1 MSHDTAD
8 LQRVAESAFGW
19 SLTSEQLA
27 AMRPLLDG
35 RDVLAVMPTGS
46 GKSAIY
52 QVPTVL
58 LSGPTVVVSPL
69 IALQHDQLD
78 HLDDADVPDAV
89 AVNST
94 QGSGE
99 EKQAWRSVRTGDT
112 EYLFLSPEQLAKEET
127 LAELRRASP
136 ALVVVDEAHCV
147 SDWGH
152 DFRPDYLRLR
162 HAIDRMGRPPVLALT
177 ATAGGPVRD
186 DIVEH
191 LGMREP
197 VRLVTGFDRPNL
209 HLAATRVTDDDRRRE
224 LVCAWVSE
232 AAKPGLV
239 YTPTRAEAEQFAEAL
254 TERGVRAEAFHAG
267 LSRKERDRVQNA
279 FMNDEV
285 EVVAATSAFGMG
297 IDKPDVRFVV
307 HSAPTDSLDSY
318 YQQIGRAG
326 RDGERADALLV
337 HRPEDY
343 RLQRFLTSR
352 SLDVEKVREVAETVR
367 DTDGTPSPADVD
379 AEVEQSHRSAMNSLN
394 LLEEAGVVEA
404 DDRGEFVYQ
413 GGERPQEAVEAQ
425 FERQR
430 TLDRSRIEVLREYAE
445 TRSCRRQFLLGYFGE
460 SLDEPCGFCDT
471 CEQGTAE
478 AHAPPKRED
487 TEFGVDTPVEHA
499 EWGHGVVVNHEADR
513 LTVLFDEV
521 GYRTLSLAAVREND
535 LLSPVR

>member
-1 MSHDTAD
+1 M
-8 LQRVAESAFGW
+8 
-19 SLTSEQLA
+19 
-27 AMRPLLDG
+27 
-35 RDVLAVMPTGS
+35 
-46 GKSAIY
+46 
-52 QVPTVL
+52 
-58 LSGPTVVVSPL
+58 
-69 IALQHDQLD
+69 
-78 HLDDADVPDAV
+78 
-89 AVNST
+89 
-94 QGSGE
+94 
-99 EKQAWRSVRTGDT
+99 
-112 EYLFLSPEQLAKEET
+112 
-127 LAELRRASP
+127 
-136 ALVVVDEAHCV
+136 VVDEAHCV

-191 LGMREP
+191 LGMRDP

-367 DTDGTPSPADVD
+367 DHDGTPSPADVD